1 MKLAEIE
8 ERLAQVDVAAGQD
21 LIYELLAAYGTPQ
34 ASITKLRTGT
44 YNKSNDPDVVLWKR
58 KVWDTYQPEV
68 DESELIALVDR
79 AQADGAI
86 AKLKPRF
93 VIARSDQRL
102 VAVDS
107 RIGQSL
113 DIELSDLPQHAA
125 FFMPWT
131 GAEKVRSET
140 ISYVDTKV
148 AQQMAK
154 LYDEI
159 VATNTE
165 LPASDDGRRDLNVFF
180 SRLLFCFFAE
190 DTGVFEDGI
199 FTDGLNQLTATD
211 GSDTA
216 DFLDQ
221 LFVILDTAPD
231 DRGDVPAHFGQFGYV
246 NGSLFADR
254 IVAPI
259 FSRKARNIVVDCGT
273 LDWSSINPDI
283 FGSMIQAVTAGEDRS
298 ALGMHYTSVEN
309 ILKVLNPLFLDD
321 LEERYEDAQDSVRKL
336 EKLHEHL
343 GGIKVFDPA
352 CGSGNFLIV
361 AYKRLRTIEH
371 RILQRLVDLD
381 AGNAPLFADSKIS
394 LENFFGIEIDDF
406 AHDIAKLSLWFAKHQ
421 MNQHYDDIFG
431 IERPLIPLT
440 ETGAIFCGNAVQL
453 DWPEVCPP
461 TEMTYL
467 CGNPPFVGSKNQTTE
482 QRADFA
488 TYFSGQSY
496 SKELDYVC
504 LWFLKGADYINLKQ
518 TSLGF
523 VSTNSTCQ
531 GRHVPLFLASH
542 FGSRSW
548 NQVRS
553 HLIPLVEQGCGR
565 SWSHL
570 RSSRPILS
578 VGGEKDTLLGWP
590 SETSRQHQPILG
602 CKS

>member
-246 NGSLFADR
+246 NGSLFAD
-254 IVAPI
+254 
-259 FSRKARNIVVDCGT
+259 
-273 LDWSSINPDI
+273 
-283 FGSMIQAVTAGEDRS
+283 
-298 ALGMHYTSVEN
+298 
-309 ILKVLNPLFLDD
+309 
-321 LEERYEDAQDSVRKL
+321 
-336 EKLHEHL
+336 
-343 GGIKVFDPA
+343 
-352 CGSGNFLIV
+352 
-361 AYKRLRTIEH
+361 
-371 RILQRLVDLD
+371 
-381 AGNAPLFADSKIS
+381 
-394 LENFFGIEIDDF
+394 
-406 AHDIAKLSLWFAKHQ
+406 
-421 MNQHYDDIFG
+421 
-431 IERPLIPLT
+431 
-440 ETGAIFCGNAVQL
+440 
-453 DWPEVCPP
+453 
-461 TEMTYL
+461 
-467 CGNPPFVGSKNQTTE
+467 
-482 QRADFA
+482 
-488 TYFSGQSY
+488 
-496 SKELDYVC
+496 
-504 LWFLKGADYINLKQ
+504 
-518 TSLGF
+518 
-523 VSTNSTCQ
+523 
-531 GRHVPLFLASH
+531 
-542 FGSRSW
+542 
-548 NQVRS
+548 
-553 HLIPLVEQGCGR
+553 
-565 SWSHL
+565 
-570 RSSRPILS
+570 
-578 VGGEKDTLLGWP
+578 
-590 SETSRQHQPILG
+590 
-602 CKS
+602 